1 MAAFKSHEE
10 KGNTTIM
17 TEQLY
22 FDDKLSSFFD
32 KISEM
37 ALDVEAYEEN
47 IKEAIKQI
55 ADLLRLGR
63 AVIMLDAPVTKIRPS
78 GVHRDCV
85 LYDRGLEAGDKI
97 YRVMFTLPDK
107 GQIVVEMYPLGDESF
122 SQEKCRILDC
132 IVREIFSQYSRIMM
146 QDMLNHIINTDIAT
160 GVASQEA
167 FMQYAGRL
175 LAMKQLNAY
184 YAIFFNIHNFKY
196 VNKVFPYAEG
206 DIILRNCALKIQ
218 DMLEADEIIAR
229 LGGDNFVMLVK
240 AANKDKIVDEI
251 SNLRMY
257 YRTEAKEKE
266 FLFGATIG
274 VSALDDVTDPKEV
287 MARTSIAYQTARRR
301 GAGKTVEYTEQ
312 VRQELMETQS
322 IISNFIPALEAHE
335 FIVLYQPKVN
345 ISQHSICGAEAIVRW
360 NRKGTLIPPI
370 KFVPPLE
377 REGSICQLDYYVLEE
392 VCKFLSR
399 RIREGKEPLCISV
412 NFSRKHLEGEKMVE
426 QIVEMIDRYRIDHQY
441 IEIELTESQDYQ
453 NYERITGIVN
463 ELKNNGI
470 GISMDDFGTG
480 FSSLN
485 MIKQVDL
492 KVIKIDKS
500 FIPLE
505 TNYPGKEKDIIMFRN
520 IVSLIKQLGKKTI
533 AEGVENKAQLQ
544 YLKDA
549 GCDIVQGY
557 VFDEPLTEEEF
568 ECRLQEGYNNSYS
581 KQAGYAT
588 I

>member
-1 MAAFKSHEE
+1 
-10 KGNTTIM
+10 M
-17 TEQLY
+17 TERLH

-32 KISEM
+32 KVSETV
-37 ALDVEAYEEN
+37 LDVETYEEN
-47 IKEAIKQI
+47 IKQAIRQI
-55 ADLLRLGR
+55 ADSLRLGK
-63 AVIMLDAPVTKIRPS
+63 ALIMLDAPATKIRPA
-78 GVHRDCV
+78 GAHRDCV
-85 LYDRGLEAGDKI
+85 LYDRGSEIGDKI
-97 YRVMFTLPDK
+97 HRVMFTLPDK
-107 GQIVVEMYPLGDESF
+107 GQVVVELYPWGDEGF
-122 SQEKCRILDC
+122 SQEECRILDF
-132 IVREIFSQYSRIMM
+132 IVRELLCQYSRIMM

-160 GVASQEA
+160 GVASPEA

-175 LAMKQLNAY
+175 LAMRQLNGY

-218 DMLEADEIIAR
+218 NMLDADEMIAR
-229 LGGDNFVMLVK
+229 LGGDNFVMLVR
-240 AANKDKIVDEI
+240 AVNKDKIVGELR
-251 SNLRMY
+251 NLRMY
-257 YRTEAKEKE
+257 YKTEVKEKE

-274 VSALDDVTDPKEV
+274 ISALDDVTDPKEV
-287 MARTSIAYQTARRR
+287 MARTSVAYQTARQR
-301 GAGKTVEYTEQ
+301 GAGKTVEYTAQ

-345 ISQHSICGAEAIVRW
+345 ISQQSICGAEAIVRW
-360 NRKGTLIPPI
+360 NRKGTIIPPI
-370 KFVPPLE
+370 KFVPTLE

-399 RIREGKEPLCISV
+399 RISEGKEPVCISV

-426 QIVEMIDRYRIDHQY
+426 RIVEMIDHYQIDHRY

-463 ELKNNGI
+463 ELKNSGI
-470 GISMDDFGTG
+470 GTSMDDFGTG

-492 KVIKIDKS
+492 NVIKIDKS

-505 TNYPGKEKDIIMFRN
+505 ASYPGKEKDIIMFRN

-533 AEGVENKAQLQ
+533 AEGVESKAQLQ

-568 ECRLQEGYNNSYS
+568 EHRLQEGYNNPDE
-581 KQAGYAT
+581 
-588 I
+588 